1 MPVEVRVAP
10 VTEIRVAPSEVVPDE
25 VWTPVV
31 GERLRD
37 RCTFLWSCTPV
48 VGGTR

>member
-10 VTEIRVAPSEVVPDE
+10 VTDIRVAPSGVVPGVVPDE

-31 GERLRD
+31 GERL
-37 RCTFLWSCTPV
+37 
-48 VGGTR
+48 